1 MRSASARP
9 VRKSRAVRGQMVLD
23 ESALRRLRRARLR
36 KLFIGLGLTLVISVL
51 GAAYLSPVLRVQHVE
66 VAGARAVSDTQIAQL
81 ASFEGHS
88 MLRLDGQGAEERI
101 AFLPMIKSAVIER
114 DWPNTVR
121 ITVTERVP
129 WAYWQVG
136 ANSYVIDEEG
146 VVLSDV
152 VPPEG
157 APIIQDLS
165 NPVRL
170 VAGDHVDADAV
181 SLAQKLL
188 QQVPQ
193 AVAQNIAG
201 FEYSL
206 DKGLTVLT
214 EAGYRVVMGDS
225 QNMAYKLA
233 VWKGVEGK
241 LGQETMS
248 GHVLDVRFE
257 QRPSYQ

>member
-1 MRSASARP
+1 M
-9 VRKSRAVRGQMVLD
+9 
-23 ESALRRLRRARLR
+23 
-36 KLFIGLGLTLVISVL
+36 
-51 GAAYLSPVLRVQHVE
+51 
-66 VAGARAVSDTQIAQL
+66 
-81 ASFEGHS
+81 
-88 MLRLDGQGAEERI
+88 
-101 AFLPMIKSAVIER
+101 
-114 DWPNTVR
+114 
-121 ITVTERVP
+121 
-129 WAYWQVG
+129 
-136 ANSYVIDEEG
+136 
-146 VVLSDV
+146 
-152 VPPEG
+152 
-157 APIIQDLS
+157 
-165 NPVRL
+165 RL

-193 AVAQNIAG
+193 SVAQNIAG